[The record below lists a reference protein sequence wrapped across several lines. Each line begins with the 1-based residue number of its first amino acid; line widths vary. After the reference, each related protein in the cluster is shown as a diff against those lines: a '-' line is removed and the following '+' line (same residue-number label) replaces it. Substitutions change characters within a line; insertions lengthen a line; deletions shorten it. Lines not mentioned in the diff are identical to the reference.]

1 MIITAPAKVNLY
13 LKVLNQRNDGYHEIE
28 TLFEKISLFD
38 KIDIEESGTETRI
51 TCDDPSIPVGHGSL
65 MDRAVRLFKEK
76 SKTNNHFQ
84 IKLQK
89 KIPTG
94 GGLGGGSSDAA
105 AVLRGL
111 NKITGGRLT
120 KTVLCDI
127 APELGSDVSFFM
139 NDASFA
145 CGKGRGDIITEL
157 CLRQKIWH
165 VLVTP
170 PFEILTKD
178 IYSRLSAFGLTKDI
192 GLDRMVTAFSK
203 VKNVENLAKNL
214 RNDLQTIALREFP
227 PLKKVFRELKNAG
240 ALGTL
245 LSGSG
250 STVFGIFDKKN
261 VKKAEEK
268 LRLIFPKEE
277 NWRIYVVSTY

>member
-13 LKVLNQRNDGYHEIE
+13 LKVLNRRNDGYHEIE
-28 TLFEKISLFD
+28 TIFEKISLFD
-38 KIDIEESGTETRI
+38 EIDIEVSRSGTRI
-51 TCDDPSIPVGHGSL
+51 TCDDPSIPVASGSL
-65 MDRAVRLFKEK
+65 MARAVRLFKEK
-76 SKTNNHFQ
+76 SKTNDHFQ
-84 IKLQK
+84 IKLK
-89 KIPTG
+89 KNIPTG

-111 NKITGGRLT
+111 NKITGERLS
-120 KTVLCDI
+120 KAELCDI
-127 APELGSDVSFFM
+127 APELGSDVSFFV
-139 NDASFA
+139 NDVSFA

-157 CLRQKIWH
+157 RVREKIWH

-178 IYSRLSAFGLTKDI
+178 IYSKLSSFGLTKDM

-203 VKNVENLAKNL
+203 EKNIENAAKNL
-214 RNDLQTIALREFP
+214 RNDLQPIALREFP
-227 PLKKVFRELKNAG
+227 LLKKVFRELKNAG
-240 ALGTL
+240 AFGTL

-261 VKKAEEK
+261 VKNAAEK

-277 NWRIYVVSTY
+277 NWRIYIVSTY